1 MDTVK
6 SARPYRQ
13 GARARATAENTQR
26 VVDAALELFL
36 ERPFE
41 QVTLKAVA
49 ERAGVGLQSVV
60 RRVGTKDGL
69 MAMVNDC
76 VGPQVAATLG
86 DPATVSG
93 PADVANRFC
102 AHYEQWGRLIE
113 RTLHQRDVSPSVAAN
128 AERGRMAHHDWVVAA
143 FADALDEVGPTARK
157 RLTARLVAVTGVEVF
172 QILRRD
178 EGLPLADA
186 RVALTD
192 LVSGCLTAPAQEMP

>member
-1 MDTVK
+1 VK
-6 SARPYRQ
+6 VRRAYRQ
-13 GARARATAENTQR
+13 DARARATAQNTQR

-69 MAMVNDC
+69 VEMVNEWI
-76 VGPQVAATLG
+76 GPQVAATLG

-93 PADVANRFC
+93 PADVADRFC
-102 AHYEQWGRLIE
+102 AHYQRWGRLIE
-113 RTLHQRDVSPSVAAN
+113 RTLHQSDVSPAVAAN
-128 AERGRMAHHDWVVAA
+128 AERGRVAHRDWVVAA
-143 FADALDEVGPTARK
+143 FAEALVDVDPKARK

-178 EGLPLADA
+178 EGLSLADTRA
-186 RVALTD
+186 ALTD
-192 LVSGCLTAPAQEMP
+192 LVSGCLTAPAQEKP